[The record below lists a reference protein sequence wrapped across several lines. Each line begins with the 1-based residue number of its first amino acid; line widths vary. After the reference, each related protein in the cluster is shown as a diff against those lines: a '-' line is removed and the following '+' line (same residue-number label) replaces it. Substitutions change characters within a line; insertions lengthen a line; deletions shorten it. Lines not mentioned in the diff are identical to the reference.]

1 MISVPKGNGVFIH
14 SLVPSFTWPF
24 HSVQGLASDEKPDFV
39 FVVFVHLLVTRS
51 LTSSVSV
58 PERPLGTRQVGLL
71 HALEASGVKPFLVFS
86 RCPLS
91 RSIAAFPVLIAASQ
105 FPFSLQRISLQTCS
119 PIQVLGRRLA
129 LCCAWGG
136 PLCPQAAG
144 LREKGPLQH
153 TWRRELG
160 SDQTPVSTGVT
171 LQAGGSSMH
180 QVHVSGWARVDATC
194 F

>member
-1 MISVPKGNGVFIH
+1 MSDKNDLSFSFCVCGGQFYGSNSPQFMLNCIYVDSQIDSPNISKFTRESLDFSFEQLTIMHAFIIEGFMIFK
-14 SLVPSFTWPF
+14 
-24 HSVQGLASDEKPDFV
+24 K
-39 FVVFVHLLVTRS
+39 
-51 LTSSVSV
+51 
-58 PERPLGTRQVGLL
+58 
-71 HALEASGVKPFLVFS
+71 
-86 RCPLS
+86 
-91 RSIAAFPVLIAASQ
+91 SQ

-153 TWRRELG
+153 TWRREPG